1 MDPKEQVREL
11 QRKLRMENSR
21 LTRQINGI
29 MREEEKVKREIKTAA
44 KKGDKDVCMVLA
56 KSIVQSRKAV
66 NKLHATCA
74 QINSIHMSM
83 QHQLAT
89 MRMAGTLKQ
98 SADVMRAMQQL
109 IKVPEVMQVMREMA
123 KEMMKMGLIEE
134 IVEETMESFEPEDM
148 ETLAQEEVDKVLW
161 ELTSGELGK
170 APPAVSDTLDQ
181 ERKER
186 ENAIATANT
195 FIAQMESADT

>member
-1 MDPKEQVREL
+1 MQYY
-11 QRKLRMENSR
+11 
-21 LTRQINGI
+21 
-29 MREEEKVKREIKTAA
+29 VKWTKI
-44 KKGDKDVCMVLA
+44 
-56 KSIVQSRKAV
+56 SYFQAV

-109 IKVPEVMQVMREMA
+109 IKVLTLFTSIVEISKKQMNVIQVPEVMQVMREMA

-148 ETLAQEEVDKVLW
+148 EALAQVTPLNF
-161 ELTSGELGK
+161 
-170 APPAVSDTLDQ
+170 Q
-181 ERKER
+181 
-186 ENAIATANT
+186 
-195 FIAQMESADT
+195 